1 MMSMPT
7 RSSLFC
13 LVAALLAIAAPT
25 QNSLAELEQ
34 AFHAERQAMIKSKA
48 GRVSLEDIK
57 GLANK
62 HSARLE
68 TFIADVAKGRDLIN
82 ARLMLTNIFME
93 IGERSKARNSL
104 AKLPVTEAS
113 ALDLIT
119 AAEFAQ
125 ELGLR
130 DQRDRWVELAIAT
143 KAPFQDRMAL
153 GIVLM
158 TRMVEV
164 AKGEKIFADALKTAR
179 GDEQKSKV
187 LWYHAAAT
195 REREDLA
202 EGAYGID
209 LQALAERYPK
219 TYYGQIARDRL
230 AAMDFKPG
238 VDAIAFRGEDLN
250 GKVITLSDYQGK
262 VLLLDF
268 WASWSEPCVEV
279 LPDMI
284 ALLENYQDRGL
295 AMLSVSIDENRED
308 LEAAVAAHKI
318 PWPQLFDGKGWQT
331 EQALRYSVEQV
342 PHMLLIG
349 RNGKIAALRL
359 FPFDAAGKNYLIEQ
373 IEAAL
378 AK

>member
-34 AFHAERQAMIKSKA
+34 AFHAERQAMIESQT

-57 GLANK
+57 DLANK

-68 TFIADVAKGRDLIN
+68 TFIADVAKGRDLVN

-179 GDEQKSKV
+179 GDEQESKV

-202 EGAYGID
+202 EGAYEID

-230 AAMDFKPG
+230 AAMDFIPG
-238 VDAIAFRGEDLN
+238 VEAIAFRGEDLN

-268 WASWSEPCVEV
+268 WASWCEPCVEV

-284 ALLENYQDRGL
+284 ALLDKYQDRGL
-295 AMLSVSIDENRED
+295 AMLSVSIDDERGD
-308 LEAAVAAHKI
+308 LEAAVAAYEI

-378 AK
+378 AQ